1 MKSEGKLLSWL
12 LHFVAPLK
20 GRMLLAVLLGIIS
33 NLSVVAIPVIGF
45 YQGWQL
51 FNHQPVSL
59 TATIWV
65 LLALGIL
72 RGVTRYGEQYCN
84 HDIAFRLLA
93 LLRQQIFHQL
103 RKLGPARLVSIKSG
117 DFITAVTSDVE
128 ALEVFFAHTVSPF
141 FIFIGTTIATVG
153 FLGSQAWQ
161 LGLLLLVALCM
172 VGLVIPLW
180 GYRRYQAVADHQH
193 AFFTE
198 LNQQVTESIQSLA
211 TIQQFDLGAERLEKL
226 TTAGEQLNDSYR
238 KKLRQGTQLAVSGE
252 TVMMATAVLMFLL
265 GVALNLA
272 PQIVGLS
279 VILTLS
285 SFGPAFSMNGLG
297 AALLTTFASG
307 RRLYDLFQEEPQVVF
322 PTQEPVT
329 GVTTFTEAAFQQVT
343 FRYPDGAKPI
353 LSNIDLTL
361 SPGQTVGISGPSG
374 IGKSTLI
381 KLLMR
386 YWDPERGNLLL
397 NQRSLR
403 RFTESSLHQTE
414 GFFEQTTFLFEDTVA
429 NNIRLGKAAA
439 TMAEIQ
445 TAAQKAAIHEWIS
458 HLPQGYDTPIGGLAR
473 SLSDGER
480 QRIGLAR
487 LFLQD
492 APLLLLD
499 EPTSNLDYLNE
510 LAILETIQNFEDKA
524 ILLVS
529 HRDTTLAAADDIFTL
544 EQGRLQ
550 LR

>member
-180 GYRRYQAVADHQH
+180 GYRRYQAVADQQH

-445 TAAQKAAIHEWIS
+445 AAAQKAAIHEWIS

>member
-1 MKSEGKLLSWL
+1 MKNEGKLLGWL

-51 FNHQPVSL
+51 FNGRAVGVA
-59 TATIWV
+59 ATIWL

-72 RGVTRYGEQYCN
+72 RGITRYGEQYCN

-93 LLRQQIFHQL
+93 LLRQQIFRQL
-103 RKLGPARLVSIKSG
+103 RKLGPARLVSVKSG
-117 DFITAVTSDVE
+117 DFITTVTSDVE
-128 ALEVFFAHTVSPF
+128 ALEVFFAHTISPF
-141 FIFIGTTIATVG
+141 FIFIGTTLVTVG
-153 FLGSQAWQ
+153 FLGSHAWQ
-161 LGLLLLVALCM
+161 LALILLTALCL
-172 VGLVIPLW
+172 VGLVIPLA
-180 GYRRYQAVADHQH
+180 GYHRYQAVAEQQH
-193 AFFTE
+193 SSFTD
-198 LNQQVTESIQSLA
+198 LNQQVAESIQSLA
-211 TIQQFDLGAERLEKL
+211 TIQQYDLGRERLASLSEEGQKL
-226 TTAGEQLNDSYR
+226 NEAHR
-238 KKLRQGTQLAVSGE
+238 KKLRQGTQLAVAGE
-252 TVMMATAVLMFLL
+252 AVMMTCAVLMILIGSVAALPAQVIGL
-265 GVALNLA
+265 GV
-272 PQIVGLS
+272 VLS
-279 VILTLS
+279 LS
-285 SFGPAFSMNGLG
+285 SFGPAFAMNGLG

-307 RRLYDLFQEEPQVVF
+307 RRIYDLFQEEPQVVF
-322 PTQEPVT
+322 PQEEELSEESR
-329 GVTTFTEAAFQQVT
+329 FTEAALQQLT
-343 FRYPDGAKPI
+343 FRYPDGEKPVLAAVD
-353 LSNIDLTL
+353 LSLR
-361 SPGQTVGISGPSG
+361 PGQTVGISGPSG

-386 YWDPERGNLLL
+386 YWDPESGNILL

-403 RFTESSLHQTE
+403 RFTESRLHRTE

-439 TMAEIQ
+439 TMEEIRQAAE
-445 TAAQKAAIHEWIS
+445 KAAIHDWITG
-458 HLPQGYDTPIGGLAR
+458 LPQGYETPIGGLAR

-510 LAILETIQNFEDKA
+510 LAILETIRDFQDKA

-529 HRDTTLAAADDIFTL
+529 HRDTTLSSADAVYTL
-544 EQGRLQ
+544 EDSHLRL
-550 LR
+550 R

>member
-59 TATIWV
+59 TTTIWV

-141 FIFIGTTIATVG
+141 FIFIGTTVATVG

>member
-59 TATIWV
+59 TTTIWV

-141 FIFIGTTIATVG
+141 FIFIGTTVATVG

-180 GYRRYQAVADHQH
+180 GYRRYQAVADQQH

-211 TIQQFDLGAERLEKL
+211 TIQQFDLGAARLEKL

-272 PQIVGLS
+272 PQIIGLS

-329 GVTTFTEAAFQQVT
+329 GATTFTEAAFQQVT

-353 LSNIDLTL
+353 LSDIDLAL

-445 TAAQKAAIHEWIS
+445 AAAQKAAIHEWIS
-458 HLPQGYDTPIGGLAR
+458 HLPQGYNTPIGGLAR

>member
-51 FNHQPVSL
+51 FNHQSVSL

-141 FIFIGTTIATVG
+141 FIFIGTTVATVG

-307 RRLYDLFQEEPQVVF
+307 RRLYDLFREEPQVVF

-329 GVTTFTEAAFQQVT
+329 GATTFTEAAFQQVT

-353 LSNIDLTL
+353 LSDIDLAL

-445 TAAQKAAIHEWIS
+445 AAAQKAAIHEWIS

>member
-51 FNHQPVSL
+51 FNHQSVSL

-180 GYRRYQAVADHQH
+180 GYRRYQAVADQQH

-329 GVTTFTEAAFQQVT
+329 GATTFTEAAFQQVT

-353 LSNIDLTL
+353 LSDIDLAL

-445 TAAQKAAIHEWIS
+445 AAAQKAAIHEWIS

>member
-59 TATIWV
+59 TTTIWV

-397 NQRSLR
+397 NQRSLW

>member
-12 LHFVAPLK
+12 LHFVAPLN

-51 FNHQPVSL
+51 FNHQSVSL

-141 FIFIGTTIATVG
+141 FIFIGTTVATVG

-252 TVMMATAVLMFLL
+252 TAMMATAVLMFLL

-329 GVTTFTEAAFQQVT
+329 GATTFTEVAFQQVT

-353 LSNIDLTL
+353 LSDIDLTL

-429 NNIRLGKAAA
+429 NNIRLGKAVA

-445 TAAQKAAIHEWIS
+445 AAAQKAAIHEWIS
-458 HLPQGYDTPIGGLAR
+458 HLPQGYNTPIGGLAR

>member
-141 FIFIGTTIATVG
+141 FIFIGTTVATVG

-252 TVMMATAVLMFLL
+252 TAMMATAVLMFLL

-272 PQIVGLS
+272 PQIIGLS

-329 GVTTFTEAAFQQVT
+329 GATPFTEAAFQQVT

-353 LSNIDLTL
+353 LSDIDLAL

-445 TAAQKAAIHEWIS
+445 AAAQKAAIHEWIS
-458 HLPQGYDTPIGGLAR
+458 HLPQGYNTPIGGLAR

>member
-141 FIFIGTTIATVG
+141 FIFIGTTVATVG

-180 GYRRYQAVADHQH
+180 GYRRYQAIADHQH

-252 TVMMATAVLMFLL
+252 TAMMATAVLMFLL

-272 PQIVGLS
+272 PQIIGLS

-329 GVTTFTEAAFQQVT
+329 GATPFTEAAFQQVT

-353 LSNIDLTL
+353 LSDIDLAL

-445 TAAQKAAIHEWIS
+445 AAAQKAAIHEWIS

>member
-141 FIFIGTTIATVG
+141 FIFIGTTVATVG

-252 TVMMATAVLMFLL
+252 TAMMATAVLMFLL

-329 GVTTFTEAAFQQVT
+329 GATTFTEAAFQQVT

-445 TAAQKAAIHEWIS
+445 AAAQKAAIHEWIS
-458 HLPQGYDTPIGGLAR
+458 HLPQGYNTPIGGLAR

>member
-141 FIFIGTTIATVG
+141 FIFIGTTVATVG

-252 TVMMATAVLMFLL
+252 TAMMATAVLMFLL

-272 PQIVGLS
+272 PQIIGLS

-329 GVTTFTEAAFQQVT
+329 GATTFTEAAFQQVT

-386 YWDPERGNLLL
+386 YWDSERGNLLL

-445 TAAQKAAIHEWIS
+445 AAAQKAAIHEWIS